1 MILETERL
9 ILRPWEEKDAH
20 DLFHIFGLCKKWK
33 SWEIKS
39 RASFG
44 LSEKTIQANLI
55 RKFIKFSPWQLGYMR
70 TIHGVYSDFD
80 LISIILSPLETLLVL
95 LLLAMAI
102 FRKEKRHLGYLLGH
116 IQVQLEGDNK

>member
-1 MILETERL
+1 MVVLDASNQYGVTYFKEGKMILETERL

-44 LSEKTIQANLI
+44 LSEKNN
-55 RKFIKFSPWQLGYMR
+55 SGQL
-70 TIHGVYSDFD
+70 
-80 LISIILSPLETLLVL
+80 
-95 LLLAMAI
+95 
-102 FRKEKRHLGYLLGH
+102 
-116 IQVQLEGDNK
+116 N

>member
-44 LSEKTIQANLI
+44 LSEKNN
-55 RKFIKFSPWQLGYMR
+55 SGQL
-70 TIHGVYSDFD
+70 
-80 LISIILSPLETLLVL
+80 
-95 LLLAMAI
+95 
-102 FRKEKRHLGYLLGH
+102 
-116 IQVQLEGDNK
+116 N